1 MLYQQIMLSSSQTLQ
16 NIEVA
21 VLIHLTGVK
30 VQFIDFN
37 SLPCWLQLIEDRK
50 AVEENPDIPNIR

>member
-37 SLPCWLQLIEDRK
+37 SLPC
-50 AVEENPDIPNIR
+50 